1 MPVTQLELIPNIEA
15 ERESLEVHVD
25 VCAQR
30 YALLLQRLDGMD
42 SRFDRMETVVQEIR
56 DRIMQ
61 DRSSTL
67 KTYLKWAG
75 AIIAGLISV
84 SGYLLATF
92 VIGK

>member
-1 MPVTQLELIPNIEA
+1 MTQLELIPGIEA

-30 YALLLQRLDGMD
+30 YALLLSRLEHMD
-42 SRFDRMETVVQEIR
+42 QRFDRMETVVQEIR
-56 DRIMQ
+56 DRITANQ
-61 DRSSTL
+61 DETL

-75 AIIAGLISV
+75 VAITVLISAT
-84 SGYLLATF
+84 GYLLATF

>member
-1 MPVTQLELIPNIEA
+1 MTQLELIPNIEA
-15 ERESLEVHVD
+15 ERESLEIHVD

-42 SRFDRMETVVQEIR
+42 HRFDRMETVVQEIR
-56 DRIMQ
+56 DRITKNQ
-61 DRSSTL
+61 DQTL

-75 AIIAGLISV
+75 VIIAGLISV
-84 SGYLLATF
+84 TGYLLATF